1 MHSID
6 DEKHLVFECPQLQ
19 FIRDGWQE
27 LFSGRAQ
34 SSMKAFFNQK
44 NQGGVMHFVL
54 SCLEHYEKLCSGDP
68 AENVVVECGDEL
80 PDAFDSESD

>member
-19 FIRDGWQE
+19 FIRDGWQK
-27 LFSGRAQ
+27 LFSGRAG
-34 SSMKAFFNQK
+34 SSMKAFSNQK
-44 NQGGVMHFVL
+44 NQAGVMHFVL

-68 AENVVVECGDEL
+68 AEHVVLSDEL
-80 PDAFDSESD
+80 PDAFDSDSE